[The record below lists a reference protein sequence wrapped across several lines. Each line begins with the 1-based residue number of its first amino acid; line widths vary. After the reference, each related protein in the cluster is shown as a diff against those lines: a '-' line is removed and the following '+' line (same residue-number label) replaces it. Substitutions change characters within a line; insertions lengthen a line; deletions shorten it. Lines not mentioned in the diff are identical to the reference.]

1 MDGFLRFTCDEQDV
15 LINKAC
21 IVDITLVNTSIFEKL
36 DTCIIIINTIKDR
49 FIIKLDE
56 IKILHRFNYSF
67 NANDL
72 FSLYTEERLKLC
84 EKICSSQGIDEWICD
99 CGNGV
104 INSVYENIQTNNLI
118 TIDSDF
124 CVSIFR
130 KDKEV
135 QYGKC

>member
-1 MDGFLRFTCDEQDV
+1 MDGFIRFICDEQDI

-56 IKILHRFNYSF
+56 IKILNRFNYSF
-67 NANDL
+67 NTNDL
-72 FSLYTEERLKLC
+72 FNLYTEERLKLC

-99 CGNGV
+99 CGNSV
-104 INSVYENIQTNNLI
+104 INSVYENIQINNSI